1 MYFIKIFVSILF
13 ISSLMADSI
22 ETIEPKLALKMVKKK
37 DINFISAEGLKKGI
51 VGTIVI
57 PLNQMSDYN
66 ILGKTPCSPLY
77 TCVDTFQKMI
87 RNLSFNKE
95 SKFIFYDNSYG
106 INATTLYHIF
116 ESMGYK
122 NIAWLNGSYSKIIE
136 LDPNQKAYNGYL
148 KEVNDINKLLENE
161 NRINLIKEYK
171 LSLFQLKRKLSIL
184 KPLLLIQNIDFLE
197 KNSST
202 ITFRK
207 RELVFNYLADVTEL
221 YLAVDNL
228 KKYGSESNITIIDSC
243 GMVDIVGNKYG
254 NYLPGVDFL
263 DWKSLVDI
271 ETKGMKPK
279 KILID
284 MFNKF
289 GLEKKNQI
297 YTYCMSGSEKAFYM
311 STALRIAE
319 YNNVKV
325 FTGNWD
331 TWIGD
336 KIE

>member
-1 MYFIKIFVSILF
+1 MSN
-13 ISSLMADSI
+13 SI

-37 DINFISAEGLKKGI
+37 DINFISAEELKKGI
-51 VGTIVI
+51 TGTVVI
-57 PLNQMSDYN
+57 PLNYISDYN

-77 TCVDTFQKMI
+77 TCVETFQKI
-87 RNLSFNKE
+87 IARFDFNKD
-95 SKFIFYDNSYG
+95 SKFIFYDDSYG

-122 NIAWLNGSYSKIIE
+122 NIAWLNGNYSKIIG

-148 KEVNDINKLLENE
+148 KEIEEINRLLENE
-161 NRINLIKEYK
+161 NEMDMIKEYRES
-171 LSLFQLKRKLSIL
+171 LSQLKRKLSIL
-184 KPLLLIQNIDFLE
+184 KPLLLIQNIDFIE
-197 KNSST
+197 KNSLNGNS
-202 ITFRK
+202 IT
-207 RELVFNYLADVTEL
+207 RELSYEHLSDVTEL
-221 YLAVDNL
+221 SLAVDNL
-228 KKYGSESNITIIDSC
+228 QRYGSESNITIIDSC

-263 DWKSLVDI
+263 NWKSLVNR
-271 ETKGMKPK
+271 ESQGMKSK
-279 KILID
+279 KILIEI
-284 MFNKF
+284 FNKL
-289 GLEKKNQI
+289 GLEKENQI

-336 KIE
+336 TIE